1 MGSLAERLEVT
12 VVDDT
17 AVSRALIVDA
27 LEQIGITRIAQA
39 KNGTQAYTDI
49 LAKPTHLVISD
60 MNMPGMDGLA
70 LLKKLRETPATA
82 RIGFILVTGSP
93 DKTLV
98 ERGKALQLNNYVA
111 KPFTVDAVRKAIEAV
126 VGRLQ

>member
-1 MGSLAERLEVT
+1 MASAEKLEVT

-27 LEQIGITRIAQA
+27 LEQIGIKRVSVVKDGAQA
-39 KNGTQAYTDI
+39 LKDLTT
-49 LAKPTHLVISD
+49 KPTHLVISD
-60 MNMPGMDGLA
+60 MNMPGLDGLA
-70 LLKKLRETPATA
+70 LLKKLRENQSTA
-82 RIGFILVTGSP
+82 RIGFILVSGSA

-98 ERGKALQLNNYVA
+98 ERGKALQMNNYIA

-126 VGRLQ
+126 VGKLQ

>member
-17 AVSRALIVDA
+17 AVSRALIIDA
-27 LEQIGITRIAQA
+27 LEQIGITRVTQA
-39 KNGTQAYTDI
+39 KDGVLALKAI
-49 LAKPTHLVISD
+49 LAKPSQLVISD

-70 LLKKLRETPATA
+70 LLKKLRENPSTS
-82 RIGFILVTGSP
+82 RIGFILVTGSA
-93 DKTLV
+93 DKTLID
-98 ERGKALQLNNYVA
+98 RGKALQLNNYVA

>member
-17 AVSRALIVDA
+17 AVSRALIIDA
-27 LEQIGITRIAQA
+27 LEQIGITRVAQA
-39 KNGTQAYTDI
+39 KDGVQALKAI

-70 LLKKLRETPATA
+70 LLKKLRETPATS

-111 KPFTVDAVRKAIEAV
+111 KPFTVEAVRKAIEAV